1 MSITVSSISSVYAMS
16 REQFRD
22 HKHRKNQESTDKGPK
37 YDGFQDSRNHSK
49 AHLIDENLNKPIN
62 ALL

>member
-1 MSITVSSISSVYAMS
+1 MS